1 MSNGHVR
8 RRGKTSWGIKFE
20 LGSDPATGRRRI
32 RYVNFR
38 GTRRG
43 AEIELAR
50 LVIQHAAGEDI
61 DPLKVTITAFFESW
75 TRDWVATNVSPKTHE
90 RYQQIIR
97 LNVVPHLGSM
107 PIQKLRPVHL
117 QELYSRLL
125 REGGHEGR
133 PLAPA
138 SVSYVHRVL
147 HRALGHATTWG
158 ITTKNVASSVSPPPK
173 AEDEIV
179 IMTEEQIDA
188 MLRHLEGRS
197 LRPIVSF
204 LLGTGCRR
212 GEALALRWQDV
223 DLDRAVVRIE
233 RSVEQIKG
241 ALRIKSPKTKHG
253 RRNVSISPWLVA
265 ELRAH
270 RRQQQEQRLSLGMG
284 RTPDDAL
291 VFGRWDGSMRSPHGV
306 TQKFALAM
314 KALGIACTLHS
325 LRHSHVSRL
334 IAGGVDILTISR
346 RIGHAG
352 AVVTLGTY
360 GHMCR
365 NTDEG
370 AANVMET
377 AFAKVHRRQDR

>member
-1 MSNGHVR
+1 MSGHIR
-8 RRGKTSWGIKFE
+8 RRGRSSWGIKFE
-20 LGSDPATGRRRI
+20 LGPDPATGARRI

-50 LVIQHAAGEDI
+50 LITQHATGEDI
-61 DPLKVTITAFFESW
+61 DPSKATVAEFTERW
-75 TRDWVATNVSPKTHE
+75 VRDWASLNV
-90 RYQQIIR
+90 IR
-97 LNVVPHLGSM
+97 LNVVPHLGNK
-107 PIQKLRPVHL
+107 PIQKLRPIDL

-138 SVSYVHRVL
+138 SVAYVHRVL
-147 HRALGHATTWG
+147 HRALGHATAWG
-158 ITTKNVASSVSPPPK
+158 IITKNVASSVSPPPK

-188 MLRHLEGRS
+188 ALRHLEGRS

-223 DLDRAVVRIE
+223 DLDKRVVRIE
-233 RSVEQIKG
+233 RSVEQTKG
-241 ALRIKSPKTKHG
+241 ALRIKQPKTRHG

-314 KALGIACTLHS
+314 KELGIACTLHG

-346 RIGHAG
+346 RIGHAS
-352 AVVTLGTY
+352 AAITLDVY

-370 AANVMET
+370 AADVMET
-377 AFAKVHRRQDR
+377 ALARVHRRQDR